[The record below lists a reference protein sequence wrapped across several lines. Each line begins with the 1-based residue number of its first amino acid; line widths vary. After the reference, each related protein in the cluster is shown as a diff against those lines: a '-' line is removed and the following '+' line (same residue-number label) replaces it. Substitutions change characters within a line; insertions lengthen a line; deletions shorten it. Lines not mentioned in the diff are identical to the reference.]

1 MENRNRKQTMRPKLP
16 DTEKRNAKLIIRI
29 SRDEKLRLQSLT
41 KRGKY
46 GCMSDLIR
54 SKVFNESNRKIIS
67 LDEEANAQLKSLDF
81 ELNKIGVNLNQLSKR
96 MNSFAGYNV
105 GDNDRQLLRQ
115 AFDMMRNCLILLQKL
130 LH

>member
-1 MENRNRKQTMRPKLP
+1 MRPKLS
-16 DTEKRNAKLIIRI
+16 DKEKRQIVVRLLMT
-29 SRDEKLRLQSLT
+29 RDEKLLLDSLV
-41 KRGKY
+41 KGGKY
-46 GCMSDLIR
+46 GCMSDYLRLKIFDQ
-54 SKVFNESNRKIIS
+54 SKRKIIS
-67 LDEEANAQLKSLDF
+67 LDEEANSQLKSLDF

>member
-1 MENRNRKQTMRPKLP
+1 MT
-16 DTEKRNAKLIIRI
+16 
-29 SRDEKLRLQSLT
+29 RDEKLLLDSLI

-46 GCMSDLIR
+46 GCMSDYLRLKIFDQ
-54 SKVFNESNRKIIS
+54 SKRKIIS
-67 LDEEANAQLKSLDF
+67 FDEEANAQLKSLDF

-96 MNSFAGYNV
+96 VNSFAGYNV
-105 GDNDRQLLRQ
+105 GDNDRHLLRQ

>member
-1 MENRNRKQTMRPKLP
+1 MRPKLP
-16 DTEKRNAKLIIRI
+16 DTDKRNAKLIIRV
-29 SRDEKLRLQSLT
+29 SRDEKIRLKILT

-54 SKVFNESNRKIIS
+54 SKVFNESNRKVIS
-67 LDEEANAQLKSLDF
+67 LDEEANSQLKNLDY

-96 MNSFAGYNV
+96 MNSFAGYNI